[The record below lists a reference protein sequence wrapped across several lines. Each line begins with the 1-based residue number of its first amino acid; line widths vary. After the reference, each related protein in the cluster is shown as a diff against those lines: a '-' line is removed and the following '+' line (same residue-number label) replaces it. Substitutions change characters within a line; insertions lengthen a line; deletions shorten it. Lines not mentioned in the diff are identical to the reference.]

1 MDIHILWAGVVCFSA
16 VMYTIFDGFDL
27 GVGILI
33 PFVRDEEER
42 DTMVE
47 SITPIWDGNETWLI
61 LMGVGLFGGF
71 PRAYSVLL
79 PALYIPL
86 ILMLL
91 SLILRGVAMEFR
103 FMSATRK
110 TSWDAAFALGSVLA
124 AFCQGMILGNLMEGL
139 KLDKNF
145 NHVNSTFGFINP
157 FTILIGFSLIV
168 SYALIGTTW
177 LNLKTTGAIQY
188 RFKRYARRIIV
199 FLVPLFMVIF
209 WGRFN
214 WSVFAPL
221 NGAYG
226 IRSIFSVASVVW
238 CVLSLV
244 LMAGIYRSI
253 NARRERIPFFL
264 NMLMTVVSAL
274 YIVSGFWPYIIPPDL
289 TIFDAG
295 SPAYGNTILLVSSFI
310 VIPVILA
317 YLIYSYTVFRGKV
330 NARDYEPVLHDEDIA
345 LEPVRL
351 NDHKD
356 TLIRQLNLS
365 WPLRIIISVAGILF
379 FFAAIGCLGDG
390 PALWSIG
397 IFIMVFS
404 FACLRYRH

>member
-1 MDIHILWAGVVCFSA
+1 MDIHVLWAFVVCFSA

-33 PFVRDEEER
+33 PFVRKEGQR

-110 TSWDAAFALGSVLA
+110 TSWDMAFALGSILA
-124 AFCQGMILGNLMEGL
+124 AFCQGIILGNLMEGF

-145 NHVNSTFGFINP
+145 NHVNTDFGFANP
-157 FTILIGFSLIV
+157 FTILIGLSLIV
-168 SYALIGTTW
+168 TYSLIGTTW
-177 LNLKTTGAIQY
+177 LNLKTTGLLQK
-188 RFKRYARRIIV
+188 RFKTYARRII
-199 FLVPLFMVIF
+199 FLLALLFVVII

-214 WSVFAPL
+214 WSIFTPRYGVF
-221 NGAYG
+221 G
-226 IRSIFSVASVVW
+226 IRGIFSAASIIW
-238 CVLSLV
+238 YVLTLT
-244 LMAGIYRSI
+244 LMAGIYLTI
-253 NARRERIPFFL
+253 NSNRERISFFL

-274 YIVSGFWPYIIPPDL
+274 YIVSGLWPYIIPPDL

-295 SPAYGNTILLVSSFI
+295 SPAYGNRILLVSSFI
-310 VIPVILA
+310 VIPVILS
-317 YLIYSYTVFRGKV
+317 YLLYSYSVFKGKV
-330 NARDYEPVLHDEDIA
+330 NGKDYEPVLGTKDLA
-345 LEPVRL
+345 LEQVKL
-351 NDHKD
+351 NDNKGLLLKQV
-356 TLIRQLNLS
+356 TLS
-365 WPLRIIISVAGILF
+365 WPWRIVISIAGILF
-379 FFAAIGCLGDG
+379 FFLVLGFEGDIV
-390 PALWSIG
+390 AQLSIL
-397 IFIMVFS
+397 IFIIAFLV
-404 FACLRYRH
+404 ACFRYKN

>member
-1 MDIHILWAGVVCFSA
+1 MDIHVLWAFVICFSA

-33 PFVRDEEER
+33 PFVRNEDQR

-86 ILMLL
+86 TLMLL

-110 TSWDAAFALGSVLA
+110 TWWDMAFALGSILA
-124 AFCQGMILGNLMEGL
+124 AFSQGIILGNLMEGL

-145 NHVNSTFGFINP
+145 NHVNTTFGFISP
-157 FTILIGFSLIV
+157 FTILIGFSLIIT
-168 SYALIGTTW
+168 YALIGTTW
-177 LNLKTTGAIQY
+177 LNLKTTGLLQH
-188 RFKRYARRIIV
+188 RFKIYASRIVVI
-199 FLVPLFMVIF
+199 LALLFVVII

-214 WSVFAPL
+214 WGIFSPRYGV
-221 NGAYG
+221 YG
-226 IRSIFSVASVVW
+226 IRSILSAASILW
-238 CVLSLV
+238 YGLTLA
-244 LMAGIYRSI
+244 LLAGIYLTIYFS
-253 NARRERIPFFL
+253 RERIPFVL
-264 NMLMTVVSAL
+264 NILMTVVSAL

-310 VIPVILA
+310 VIPVILS
-317 YLIYSYTVFRGKV
+317 YLIYSYSVFKGKV
-330 NARDYEPVLHDEDIA
+330 NGKDYEPVLRAEDLA
-345 LEPVRL
+345 LEPVNL

-356 TLIRQLNLS
+356 ALIKQVNMS
-365 WPLRIIISVAGILF
+365 WPLRVIISIAGILF
-379 FFAAIGCLGDG
+379 FFLVLGFEGDIV
-390 PALWSIG
+390 ALLSIG
-397 IFIMVFS
+397 IFIIAFLV
-404 FACLRYRH
+404 ACFRSKN

>member
-1 MDIHILWAGVVCFSA
+1 MDIHVLWAFVVCFSA

-33 PFVRDEEER
+33 PFVRNEDQR

-71 PRAYSVLL
+71 PRAYSLLL

-110 TSWDAAFALGSVLA
+110 TWWDMAFALGSILA
-124 AFCQGMILGNLMEGL
+124 TFCQGIILGNLMEGL

-145 NHVNSTFGFINP
+145 NHVNTTFGFISP
-157 FTILIGFSLIV
+157 FTILIGISLIIT
-168 SYALIGTTW
+168 YALIGTTW
-177 LNLKTTGAIQY
+177 LNLKTTGLLQG
-188 RFKRYARRIIV
+188 RFKKYARRIIGLLILS
-199 FLVPLFMVIF
+199 LVVII

-214 WSVFAPL
+214 WSIFAPRYGV
-221 NGAYG
+221 NG
-226 IRSIFSVASVVW
+226 IRNILSATSILW
-238 CVLSLV
+238 SLLTLA
-244 LMAGIYRSI
+244 LMAGVYWAI
-253 NARRERIPFFL
+253 NFSRDRIPFFL

-295 SPAYGNTILLVSSFI
+295 SPVYGNTILLISSFI
-310 VIPVILA
+310 VIPVILS
-317 YLIYSYTVFRGKV
+317 YLIYSYSVFKGKV
-330 NARDYEPVLHDEDIA
+330 NGKDNEPVLGPEDLA
-345 LEPVRL
+345 LEPVKL
-351 NDHKD
+351 NDQKD
-356 TLIRQLNLS
+356 ALIKKVTLS
-365 WPLRIIISVAGILF
+365 WPLRIIISIAGILF
-379 FFAAIGCLGDG
+379 FFVAIGCLGDF
-390 PALWSIG
+390 PALLSIG
-397 IFIMVFS
+397 IFIIIFLI
-404 FACLRYRH
+404 ACFRYKN